1 MWRTPLSILSLSI
14 AAIDRMK
21 SDAGSLGLLLAMK
34 HNLLPHSSRAENG
47 SAGVHAAMH
56 MQVRVNRELL

>member
-1 MWRTPLSILSLSI
+1 
-14 AAIDRMK
+14 MK
-21 SDAGSLGLLLAMK
+21 VDAGILAADGK
-34 HNLLPHSSRAENG
+34 HHLLPHSSRAENG

>member
-1 MWRTPLSILSLSI
+1 MWRTPLFILSRSI
-14 AAIDRMK
+14 VAIHRMK
-21 SDAGSLGLLLAMK
+21 VDAGILAADGK
-34 HNLLPHSSRAENG
+34 HHLLPHSSRAENG